1 MNLNGMGF
9 TNSGRI
15 AAGGLIQ
22 LAHPASHHSE
32 RSSPQLIDA
41 IPGGASVPPLAVGVA
56 PGGLP
61 RLQLSMGDT
70 GTPPRQHLAPGGL
83 PRLDPNDVAQ
93 ELQQVEFRN
102 RTSGMFGVHEK

>member
-1 MNLNGMGF
+1 MGF

-32 RSSPQLIDA
+32 RSSPHLIDA
-41 IPGGASVPPLAVGVA
+41 IPGGTNVPPLAIGVA

-70 GTPPRQHLAPGGL
+70 GTPPRQNLAPGGL